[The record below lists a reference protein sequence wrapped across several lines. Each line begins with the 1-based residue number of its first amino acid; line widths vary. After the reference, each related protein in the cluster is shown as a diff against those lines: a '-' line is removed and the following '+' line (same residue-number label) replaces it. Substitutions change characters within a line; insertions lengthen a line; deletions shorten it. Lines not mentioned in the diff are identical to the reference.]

1 MIERIVIMTF
11 LPERVQEFMDI
22 FDSSSASIRQF
33 SGCNGL
39 RLLQNKE
46 KLFQLTTYSLWE
58 SDLALENY
66 RNSALFASTW
76 AKTKVLFMEKPLAF
90 SSVIT
95 REVIG

>member
-33 SGCNGL
+33 AGCNGL

-58 SDLALENY
+58 SDLAL
-66 RNSALFASTW
+66 
-76 AKTKVLFMEKPLAF
+76 
-90 SSVIT
+90 
-95 REVIG
+95 